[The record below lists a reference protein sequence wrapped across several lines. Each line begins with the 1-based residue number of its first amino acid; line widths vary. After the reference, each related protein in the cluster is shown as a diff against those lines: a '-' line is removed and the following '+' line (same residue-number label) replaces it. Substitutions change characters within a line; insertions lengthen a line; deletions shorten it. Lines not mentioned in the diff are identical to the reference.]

1 VDELRYDGRVA
12 IVTGGAR
19 GIGLAHVQLLA
30 AKGARVVVADLGGA
44 VGGGG
49 SDSTPAD
56 QVVAEIRAA
65 GGDAVACGGDVADDE
80 GAAAIVQAALDAF
93 GRIDALV
100 NNAGIHVA
108 ADFVD
113 QTAEQF
119 ERMLRV
125 HVMGTVKVTQAAW
138 PHLVASGSGRIVNT
152 TSESILGF
160 VDGST
165 SYATAKGA
173 VFALTRRLAVEGAPH
188 GLHANAI
195 APRASTRMSAHLVDD
210 MRADPSVTDER
221 VDAYLDFMSPRHN
234 APAVG
239 YLAHGS
245 CELNGETLIIGTER
259 VYRMAIVRSRGL
271 HVAGG
276 LTTEDIAGNI
286 DSIMDLDDAT
296 LLTSF
301 NPSL

>member
-30 AKGARVVVADLGGA
+30 ARGARVVVADLGGA
-44 VGGGG
+44 VAGGG
-49 SDSTPAD
+49 SDSQPAD
-56 QVVAEIRAA
+56 EVVAEIRAA
-65 GGDAVACGGDVADDE
+65 GGEAIASYGDVADDE

-93 GRIDALV
+93 GRLDALV

-108 ADFVD
+108 ADFAD
-113 QTAEQF
+113 QTPEQF

-160 VDGST
+160 VDGSA

-173 VFALTRRLAVEGAPH
+173 VFALTRRLAVEGAPY

-195 APRASTRMSAHLVDD
+195 APRANTRMSEGNVER
-210 MRADPSVTDER
+210 MRANPSTTAEQLE
-221 VDAYLDFMSPRHN
+221 AYIDVMSPRHN

-239 YLAHGS
+239 YLAHPS
-245 CELNGETLIIGTER
+245 CELNGETLIVGTER

-271 HVAGG
+271 HVPGG
-276 LTTEDIAGNI
+276 LTIEDIAGDV
-286 DSIMDLDDAT
+286 DSIMALDDAT